1 MENVKG
7 IFAALVTPFN
17 ENNEIND
24 MALEKI
30 IEMNIEK
37 GIDGFYVGGSTGE
50 VFLLSFEERKHI
62 LDVVCGVAKGKC
74 KIISHIGCT
83 STDMAIELGKY
94 AEKKKVDAISALP
107 PTYYKFSF
115 DEVFGYYNDI
125 SKSIDLPL
133 LIYNFPAFSG
143 VNLSIG
149 QFKMLLENPKIAGL
163 KNSTFD
169 LFLLERLKNSFPD
182 KVMLNGHDEV
192 FLSSLI
198 AGADGAIGSTFNIM
212 VEKFLKIRSLYK
224 EGMLDEAKTVQSEA
238 NKVVELLIDMGIIP
252 GIKEILNCM
261 NIKCGYCRKPFS
273 KVDVSKHKN
282 SIKTIMELLE

>member
-1 MENVKG
+1 MESVKG
-7 IFAALVTPFN
+7 IFAALVTPFD

-24 MALEKI
+24 KALEEI
-30 IEMNIEK
+30 IKMNIDK

-50 VFLLSFEERKHI
+50 VFLLSFEERKHV
-62 LDVVCGVAKGKC
+62 LDVVCGTAKGKC

-94 AEKKKVDAISALP
+94 AVKKQVDAISALP

-115 DEVFGYYNDI
+115 DEIFGYYNDI

-163 KNSTFD
+163 KSSSFD
-169 LFLLERLKNSFPD
+169 LFMLERLKSSFPD
-182 KVMLNGHDEV
+182 KAMLNGHDEV

-212 VEKFLKIRSLYK
+212 VEKFLKIRSLYND
-224 EGMLDEAKTVQSEA
+224 GRLDEAKTVQSKA
-238 NKVVELLIDMGIIP
+238 NKVIELLLDMGIIP

-261 NIKCGYCRKPFS
+261 NIKCGYCRRPFS

-282 SIKTIMELLE
+282 NIKTIMELLA